1 MLDIVRDHAPN
12 LRRFKLQYHYG
23 ASYAF
28 AAGVYITSGGRE
40 TPLNG
45 SVKVSLVQHFKLG
58 SSSLTNIC
66 P

>member
-40 TPLNG
+40 TP
-45 SVKVSLVQHFKLG
+45 
-58 SSSLTNIC
+58 